1 MHSASAAPLPASRSK
16 QSASSLPGG
25 ALVLGGDYR
34 ALGVVRSLG
43 RRGVTVGVVREGDD
57 RLSTLS
63 RYARRRFPWPE
74 GHESSRVDY
83 LLDLAAQE
91 GLRGWVLIPSGDE
104 TAALIARN
112 HDALSESFA
121 LTVPPWKVLRLAY
134 DKRETYAVAE
144 RVGVE
149 VPWTLWP
156 VDRPEL
162 ELADIHYPVVLKPA
176 VKEHFNRFTAAKAWR
191 VDGREELLERFE
203 EASGLVSKDVLMV
216 QELVPGGGETQ
227 FSYAALCDDGRPL
240 ASIVARRTRQYPADF
255 GRASTFVETVD
266 EPEIIAPSLL
276 LLEAMRFT
284 GLIEVEFKRD
294 PRSGRFK
301 LLDVNPRVWGWHTLG
316 GAAGVDFSYLLWLA
330 SCGLPV
336 PPSYARPGVR
346 WVRASTDLP
355 AVARE
360 ILRGR
365 LSLRDYIRTLGGHRE
380 RAIFALDDPVPGL
393 AETPLILSIL
403 LRRLVRGDGL

>member
-1 MHSASAAPLPASRSK
+1 
-16 QSASSLPGG
+16 
-25 ALVLGGDYR
+25 
-34 ALGVVRSLG
+34 
-43 RRGVTVGVVREGDD
+43 VVREGDD
-57 RLSTLS
+57 RLSSLS
-63 RYARRRFPWPE
+63 RYARRRFPWPD
-74 GHESSRVDY
+74 GPESSQVDY
-83 LLDLAAQE
+83 LLELAQRE
-91 GLRGWVLIPSGDE
+91 RLHGWVLIPSGDE

-112 HDALSESFA
+112 HMALDESFA
-121 LTVPPWKVLRLAY
+121 LTVPPWEVLRLAY

-156 VDRPEL
+156 AECPDL
-162 ELADIHYPVVLKPA
+162 ESADIDYPVILKPA

-191 VDGREELLERFE
+191 VDGPQELVERFE

-227 FSYAALCDDGRPL
+227 FSFAALCDQGRPL

-266 EPEIIAPSLL
+266 EPEIIAPSHV

-294 PRSGRFK
+294 PRSGRLK

-336 PPSYARPGVR
+336 PPSRARPGVR

-355 AVARE
+355 AVALE

-365 LSLRDYIRTLGGHRE
+365 LPLRDYIRTLGGRRE
-380 RAIFALDDPVPGL
+380 RAIFALDDPIPGL